1 MAKKVVPSNSDARTS
16 SYAGPVRPPTTCSS
30 CLVMNW
36 HVTYGTSRPNLYL
49 PQKKN
54 TDSGHVPLQ
63 RRSHIFEKITDRWN
77 VTTSSKL
84 SPVDANGDESQPLS
98 RRASSTNPDLT
109 DDARY
114 ANPNHHLF
122 WSQKS
127 KGTPGETSKGCRI
140 AEIAEEK
147 LKENPRKR
155 TIYPLAAA
163 KTASNIGQIIKLGDK
178 PKIRA
183 VPS

>member
-1 MAKKVVPSNSDARTS
+1 MLELRRTLAPWGPQRLAHHVS
-16 SYAGPVRPPTTCSS
+16 SWTDMLLTELLGRIYTC
-30 CLVMNW
+30 
-36 HVTYGTSRPNLYL
+36 RK
-49 PQKKN
+49 KKN

-109 DDARY
+109 DDARN
-114 ANPNHHLF
+114 ANPSHHLF

-127 KGTPGETSKGCRI
+127 KGTPGESSKGCRI

>member
-16 SYAGPVRPPTTCSS
+16 SYTGPVRPPTTCSS

-49 PQKKN
+49 PQIRIRVMFLFSEDHTSSK
-54 TDSGHVPLQ
+54 
-63 RRSHIFEKITDRWN
+63 KITDRWN

>member
-1 MAKKVVPSNSDARTS
+1 MLELRRTLAPWGPQRLAHHVSSWTDMLLTELLGRIYTCRKKKIRIRVMFLFSEDHTS
-16 SYAGPVRPPTTCSS
+16 S
-30 CLVMNW
+30 
-36 HVTYGTSRPNLYL
+36 
-49 PQKKN
+49 K
-54 TDSGHVPLQ
+54 
-63 RRSHIFEKITDRWN
+63 KITDRWN

-109 DDARY
+109 DDARN
-114 ANPNHHLF
+114 ANPSHHLF

-127 KGTPGETSKGCRI
+127 KGTPGESSKGCRI